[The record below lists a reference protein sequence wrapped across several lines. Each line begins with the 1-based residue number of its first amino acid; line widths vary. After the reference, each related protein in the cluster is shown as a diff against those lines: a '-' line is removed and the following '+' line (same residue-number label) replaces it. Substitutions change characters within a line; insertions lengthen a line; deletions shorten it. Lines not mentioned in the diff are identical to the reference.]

1 MKEGIFDSK
10 INSLKE
16 FEKNVSLIFDEI
28 KIKSGLIYKKSS
40 GKLIGF
46 TEMGELNE
54 SINEFQRGCDEGKS
68 ELDRQFS
75 KYVNMFMV
83 RGIFSNLCYPFGY
96 HASVGFTADQLFPLV
111 WEATR
116 VLEMIGFMVRV
127 WVCDGASPNRK
138 LFSINVVEDGAD
150 NWTWNIFAEDNRK
163 IFFMSDV
170 PPLDENN
177 KE

>member
-1 MKEGIFDSK
+1 MNTLKKYVNFTNASSGFNPDIISKLIEDSK

-54 SINEFQRGCDEGKS
+54 EINEFQRGCDEGKS

-96 HASVGFTADQLFPLV
+96 HASVGFTADQLFPLRMGSNTSV
-111 WEATR
+111 GDDR
-116 VLEMIGFMVRV
+116 VYGESLG
-127 WVCDGASPNRK
+127 
-138 LFSINVVEDGAD
+138 L
-150 NWTWNIFAEDNRK
+150 
-163 IFFMSDV
+163 
-170 PPLDENN
+170 
-177 KE
+177 